1 MLLIVGALQGR
12 RIPMV
17 RVPILTPKLSAMW
30 LKLVTRA
37 NYQLAR
43 ELVLGLTGDLLPQ
56 GAPFWELTGHPPRWS
71 FRDAAARALT
81 DAPPASSAAR
91 WVERFVRRLGPH
103 VTSRP
108 VDRPI

>member
-1 MLLIVGALQGR
+1 
-12 RIPMV
+12 
-17 RVPILTPKLSAMW
+17 MW

-37 NYQLAR
+37 SYQLAR

-56 GAPFWELTGHPPRWS
+56 GARFWELTGHPPRWS
-71 FRDAAARALT
+71 FRDAAAQALA
-81 DAPPASSAAR
+81 DASPASPAAR

-108 VDRPI
+108 AGLPI